1 LSRKKEIFNY
11 LLFGGLTTLVNIVTY
26 YLFVTLLHVDYK
38 VATTIAW
45 IVSVLFAY
53 ITNKKYVFNSSH
65 STLGQVFKEFFY
77 FMGFRLLSYFID
89 IFSMILLVGV
99 MHINDLFAKI
109 VANVIVVVFNYFASK
124 YVIFKKNVEPRKKSH
139 IS

>member
-1 LSRKKEIFNY
+1 MNRKKEVFNY
-11 LLFGGLTTLVNIVTY
+11 LLFGGLTTVVNIVTY

-53 ITNKKYVFNSSH
+53 ITNKKYVFNSKH
-65 STLGQVFKEFFY
+65 STLTQVFKEFFY
-77 FMGFRLLSYFID
+77 FMGFRVLSYFID

-109 VANVIVVVFNYFASK
+109 AANVIVVVFNYFASK
-124 YVIFKKNVEPRKKSH
+124 YVIFKKKIEPRKKSH

>member
-1 LSRKKEIFNY
+1 MNRKKEVFNY

-53 ITNKKYVFNSSH
+53 ITNKKYVFNSKH
-65 STLGQVFKEFFY
+65 STLAQVFKEFFY
-77 FMGFRLLSYFID
+77 FMGFRVLSYFID

-124 YVIFKKNVEPRKKSH
+124 YVIFKKKVEPREKSH

>member
-1 LSRKKEIFNY
+1 MNRKKEIFNY

-124 YVIFKKNVEPRKKSH
+124 YVIFKKNVEPGKKSH